1 MFLALVVLG
10 AAHGLVLLPILL
22 VSCGPG
28 ELEHWAW
35 RLRQQLE
42 LLASARAAAAAAAV
56 VEPGQQQGQRE
67 EPEEHQEEV
76 HHQPSS

>member
-42 LLASARAAAAAAAV
+42 LLASARAAAAAAV